1 MGLITILLLGAFS
14 LLYIGNSLPKKPEF
28 IDKAIKWLEANMR
41 YLALG
46 GLIYGFVAFCLTPIV
61 GGALR
66 PWDMCARMWA
76 NFLLVVMVLP
86 HCFDV
91 LVAKYREKMNTAILE
106 ESRGLVAWVSSN
118 QKIFG
123 IVGAV
128 SCVVL
133 FTAVF
138 GHM

>member
-1 MGLITILLLGAFS
+1 MGFVTLLLLGAFS
-14 LLYIGNSLPKKPEF
+14 LLYIGNSLPKKPAF
-28 IDKAIKWLEANMR
+28 IDKAIKWIEANMR

-46 GLIYGFVAFCLTPIV
+46 GLIYGFVAFCLTPIA

-76 NFLLVVMVLP
+76 NLFLVVMALP

-91 LVAKYREKMNTAILE
+91 LIAKYRDKINTAILQ
-106 ESRGLVAWVSSN
+106 ESRGLIAFISGN

-123 IVGAV
+123 ALGAAT
-128 SCVVL
+128 CALL
-133 FTAVF
+133 FVAVF